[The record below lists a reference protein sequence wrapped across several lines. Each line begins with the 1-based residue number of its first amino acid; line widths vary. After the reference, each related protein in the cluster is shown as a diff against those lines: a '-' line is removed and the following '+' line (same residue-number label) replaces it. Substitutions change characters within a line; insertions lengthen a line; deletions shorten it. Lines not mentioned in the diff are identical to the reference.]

1 MVPQAVHLEMPRKT
15 IFSPNAP
22 VYVTDEKQNNRK
34 GREGKLVRHMLLFA
48 QIHFAIGT
56 KQKHK
61 THIVTTRGEV
71 WADGVGGGCGPA
83 SLNNVTLN
91 IIISKRKYR
100 EEE

>member
-1 MVPQAVHLEMPRKT
+1 MVAQAVHLEMPRKT

-22 VYVTDEKQNNRK
+22 VHVTDEKQNNRK

-56 KQKHK
+56 KQNSTRH
-61 THIVTTRGEV
+61 TTRGEV
-71 WADGVGGGCGPA
+71 RADGGGGGARPA
-83 SLNNVTLN
+83 LLYNVTLN
-91 IIISKRKYR
+91 IISKRKHR

>member
-22 VYVTDEKQNNRK
+22 VHVTDEKQNNRK

-56 KQKHK
+56 KQNSTRH
-61 THIVTTRGEV
+61 TTRGEV

-83 SLNNVTLN
+83 SLNNVTIN

>member
-1 MVPQAVHLEMPRKT
+1 
-15 IFSPNAP
+15 
-22 VYVTDEKQNNRK
+22 
-34 GREGKLVRHMLLFA
+34 MLLFA

-71 WADGVGGGCGPA
+71 WADGVGGGARPA
-83 SLNNVTLN
+83 LLYNVTLN
-91 IIISKRKYR
+91 IISKRKYR